1 MNLQLTHTRKMH
13 SISSTTAPMPQGKY
27 VENRF
32 NQSLKKQCEHHSLTY
47 SASVHARKKPRLPP
61 RHLPHSLHYKPK
73 LKIDSSFFGL
83 IGHRTTKHLTTLPPG
98 IQCVTSTSSAA
109 YATQHCSRPL
119 TAPQDTSSQIKTVVS
134 SRIIHLHPPQESKP
148 VPALLWQHGPSCFQL
163 LTSYHS
169 FQNQWFPSNRPRGI
183 SKAAN

>member
-1 MNLQLTHTRKMH
+1 MSR
-13 SISSTTAPMPQGKY
+13 
-27 VENRF
+27 
-32 NQSLKKQCEHHSLTY
+32 KQCEHHSLTY

-73 LKIDSSFFGL
+73 LKIDSRLDSKNL
-83 IGHRTTKHLTTLPPG
+83 NTHL
-98 IQCVTSTSSAA
+98 
-109 YATQHCSRPL
+109 
-119 TAPQDTSSQIKTVVS
+119 VS
-134 SRIIHLHPPQESKP
+134 SGSLATEPPNTWQLCLQAFSVSPALAQQPMPHNTALAHSQHHKTHLPKPRLSFHVNTHQRSTVLRGARIIHLHPPQESKP
-148 VPALLWQHGPSCFQL
+148 VPALLWQHGRSCFQL